1 MICTKVVIIRG
12 LFSLFA
18 EYFRR
23 IADLF
28 AEFALFVFSSIFILI
43 PHCVIQSNAK
53 DLITSTKVIIHPT
66 IKQFFRFLNGL
77 LD

>member
-12 LFSLFA
+12 LLSLFA

-28 AEFALFVFSSIFILI
+28 AEFALFAFSS
-43 PHCVIQSNAK
+43 
-53 DLITSTKVIIHPT
+53 KVIIHST
-66 IKQFFRFLNGL
+66 IKQFFRLLNGL

>member
-1 MICTKVVIIRG
+1 MICTKVAIIRG

-28 AEFALFVFSSIFILI
+28 TEFTLFVFSS
-43 PHCVIQSNAK
+43 
-53 DLITSTKVIIHPT
+53 KVIIHPT

>member
-1 MICTKVVIIRG
+1 MICTKVVIIRR

-23 IADLF
+23 ITDLF
-28 AEFALFVFSSIFILI
+28 TEFALFVFSS
-43 PHCVIQSNAK
+43 
-53 DLITSTKVIIHPT
+53 KVIIHST

>member
-1 MICTKVVIIRG
+1 MTCTKVVIIRG

-28 AEFALFVFSSIFILI
+28 TEFALFAFSS
-43 PHCVIQSNAK
+43 
-53 DLITSTKVIIHPT
+53 KVIIHST
-66 IKQFFRFLNGL
+66 IKQFFRLLNGL

>member
-12 LFSLFA
+12 LLSLFA

-28 AEFALFVFSSIFILI
+28 TEFALFVFSSKI
-43 PHCVIQSNAK
+43 
-53 DLITSTKVIIHPT
+53 IIHPT

>member
-1 MICTKVVIIRG
+1 MICTKVVIIRR

-18 EYFRR
+18 EFFRR

-28 AEFALFVFSSIFILI
+28 TDFALFVLSS
-43 PHCVIQSNAK
+43 
-53 DLITSTKVIIHPT
+53 KVIIHPT
-66 IKQFFRFLNGL
+66 IKQFFRFLYGL

>member
-12 LFSLFA
+12 LLSLFA

-23 IADLF
+23 IADSF
-28 AEFALFVFSSIFILI
+28 TDFALFVFLS
-43 PHCVIQSNAK
+43 
-53 DLITSTKVIIHPT
+53 KVIIHPT

>member
-1 MICTKVVIIRG
+1 MTCTKVFIIRV

-23 IADLF
+23 IVSLF
-28 AEFALFVFSSIFILI
+28 TEFALFVFSS
-43 PHCVIQSNAK
+43 
-53 DLITSTKVIIHPT
+53 KVIIHLT

>member
-1 MICTKVVIIRG
+1 MNSTKVVIIRG

-43 PHCVIQSNAK
+43 PTLCHPEQCEGFEDINK
-53 DLITSTKVIIHPT
+53 DTLILK
-66 IKQFFRFLNGL
+66 R
-77 LD
+77 

>member
-23 IADLF
+23 ITDLF
-28 AEFALFVFSSIFILI
+28 TEFALFVF
-43 PHCVIQSNAK
+43 
-53 DLITSTKVIIHPT
+53 TSKVIIHST

>member
-12 LFSLFA
+12 LISLFA

-23 IADLF
+23 IVNLF
-28 AEFALFVFSSIFILI
+28 TEFALFVFSS
-43 PHCVIQSNAK
+43 
-53 DLITSTKVIIHPT
+53 KVIIHST
-66 IKQFFRFLNGL
+66 IKQFFRLLNGL

>member
-1 MICTKVVIIRG
+1 MNSTKVVIIRG
-12 LFSLFA
+12 LFTLFA

-28 AEFALFVFSSIFILI
+28 TEFALFAFSS
-43 PHCVIQSNAK
+43 
-53 DLITSTKVIIHPT
+53 KVIIHST
-66 IKQFFRFLNGL
+66 IKQFFRLLNGL

>member
-12 LFSLFA
+12 LLSLFA

-23 IADLF
+23 ITDLF
-28 AEFALFVFSSIFILI
+28 TEFALFVFSS
-43 PHCVIQSNAK
+43 
-53 DLITSTKVIIHPT
+53 KVIIHST
-66 IKQFFRFLNGL
+66 IKQFFRFLNGV

>member
-12 LFSLFA
+12 LFTLFA

-43 PHCVIQSNAK
+43 PTLCHPEQCEGSDNINQSNNP
-53 DLITSTKVIIHPT
+53 SYY
-66 IKQFFRFLNGL
+66 
-77 LD
+77 

>member
-12 LFSLFA
+12 LLSLFA

-23 IADLF
+23 ITDLF
-28 AEFALFVFSSIFILI
+28 TEFALFVFSS
-43 PHCVIQSNAK
+43 
-53 DLITSTKVIIHPT
+53 KVIIHPT

>member
-1 MICTKVVIIRG
+1 MICTKVAIIRR
-12 LFSLFA
+12 LFSLFS

-28 AEFALFVFSSIFILI
+28 TEFALFVFSY
-43 PHCVIQSNAK
+43 
-53 DLITSTKVIIHPT
+53 KVIIHPT

>member
-1 MICTKVVIIRG
+1 MICTKVVIIRR

-28 AEFALFVFSSIFILI
+28 TGFALFVFSS
-43 PHCVIQSNAK
+43 
-53 DLITSTKVIIHPT
+53 KVIIHPT

>member
-1 MICTKVVIIRG
+1 MICTKVAIIRG

-23 IADLF
+23 IADLVT
-28 AEFALFVFSSIFILI
+28 EFALFVFSS
-43 PHCVIQSNAK
+43 
-53 DLITSTKVIIHPT
+53 KVIIHPT
-66 IKQFFRFLNGL
+66 IKQFFRFFNGL

>member
-12 LFSLFA
+12 LLSLFA

-23 IADLF
+23 ITDLF
-28 AEFALFVFSSIFILI
+28 AEFALFVFSS
-43 PHCVIQSNAK
+43 
-53 DLITSTKVIIHPT
+53 KVIIHST
-66 IKQFFRFLNGL
+66 IKQFFRLLNGL